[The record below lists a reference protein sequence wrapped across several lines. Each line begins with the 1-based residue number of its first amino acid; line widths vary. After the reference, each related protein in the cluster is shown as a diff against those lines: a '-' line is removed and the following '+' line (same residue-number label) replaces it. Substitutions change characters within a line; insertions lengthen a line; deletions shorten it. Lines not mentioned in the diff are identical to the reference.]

1 MGQIS
6 RPCFLAGRKTEEIR
20 LGRGRKPAVRFRPAI
35 PAFLR
40 YSVGNPVKSARQ
52 SFSGYWWLLAL
63 ASVLCLAG
71 CDRGDGRGREIVYV
85 SAPQVALRDQVA
97 AVYNKTGMVK
107 NGDRLEVLEHDR
119 RYVKVRT
126 SGGVEGWM
134 EQRYLTTQQVYDG
147 FQKLVQEG
155 HNVPV
160 QATATTRNDT
170 NLHLEPGRETEHLYQ
185 LNSGSKVSVLKRAT
199 ADKNALPAPKPA
211 PPPKTPVSRG
221 HAAKTAPPPPPVN
234 PTPAIP
240 AQKTAEPFLE
250 DWWLVRDAQGKVGWV
265 LGRMID
271 LDVPLEIA
279 QYAEGQR
286 LIAFVI
292 LDEVTDG
299 DKKVPQYLVLM
310 SEPKDGMPYD
320 YDQIRVFTWNVRK
333 HRYETAYR
341 ERKLNGILPVTASHE
356 DFGKEGTLP
365 TFALHVK
372 DDSGALTERK
382 YKMNTPIVRRVLA
395 PGEQKETAPAV
406 TRKRRRR

>member
-1 MGQIS
+1 M
-6 RPCFLAGRKTEEIR
+6 
-20 LGRGRKPAVRFRPAI
+20 
-35 PAFLR
+35 R

-85 SAPQVALRDQVA
+85 SAPQVALRDQAA

-147 FQKLVQEG
+147 FQKLIQEG

-211 PPPKTPVSRG
+211 PPPKPPVSRG
-221 HAAKTAPPPPPVN
+221 HAAKAASPPPPVK
-234 PTPAIP
+234 PIPAMP
-240 AQKTAEPFLE
+240 AQKAADPILE

-286 LIAFVI
+286 LIAFFI

-320 YDQIRVFTWNVRK
+320 YDQIRVFTWNLRK

-365 TFALHVK
+365 TFVLHVK
-372 DDSGALTERK
+372 DDSGALAERK

-395 PGEQKETAPAV
+395 PGEQKEAAPAA